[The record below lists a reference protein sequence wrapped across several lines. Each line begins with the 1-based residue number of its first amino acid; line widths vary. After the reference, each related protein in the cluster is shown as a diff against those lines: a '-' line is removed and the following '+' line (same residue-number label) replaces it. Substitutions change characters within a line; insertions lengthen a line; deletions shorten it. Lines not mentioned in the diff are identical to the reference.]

1 MTSAA
6 SGIGPGG
13 RTGGRAGA
21 GAGKTRTRTRQV
33 PDREAT
39 AIKLL
44 DASVKHSFDPRVDV
58 AWDEPWLPDT
68 FFLPERL
75 STLYGTDLWERLS
88 RTHRIELTR
97 CELANN
103 LAFGIWVET
112 LFMQMLAR
120 HSLGY
125 HPRSNHLRYALTE
138 LGDETR
144 HSTMFSLMLDKLDR
158 GPYPFNPLDRFATD
172 LLRAF
177 STEPLAYVAVLFV
190 EEMFDA
196 LQRYG
201 LRDDTVQPLCRQTF
215 RIHVVEEA
223 RHMRFARDELFR
235 LIPRLPRVRREGLA
249 AAVAVGVGLVS
260 RSMRTPQMYADA
272 GLDVREA
279 MRAARSNREG
289 RAVLQECIDRFTPVY
304 DELGL
309 ITPASRALWRAQ
321 GWRV

>member
-1 MTSAA
+1 MTALAPSNTRDKTAA
-6 SGIGPGG
+6 RLLGSSSKNSYDP
-13 RTGGRAGA
+13 
-21 GAGKTRTRTRQV
+21 
-33 PDREAT
+33 
-39 AIKLL
+39 LL
-44 DASVKHSFDPRVDV
+44 DIDWDAPVVEDLAYLPFERV
-58 AWDEPWLPDT
+58 
-68 FFLPERL
+68 
-75 STLYGTDLWERLS
+75 SLYGTAMWDEMTPEQRIALSKHELASVASTGLWFEIIL
-88 RTHRIELTR
+88 IQMLTR
-97 CELANN
+97 Y
-103 LAFGIWVET
+103 V
-112 LFMQMLAR
+112 
-120 HSLGY
+120 Y
-125 HPRSNHLRYALTE
+125 HQDPQAAHTHYALTE
-138 LGDETR
+138 IGDETR

-201 LRDDTVQPLCRQTF
+201 LKDDTVQPLCRQTF

>member
-1 MTSAA
+1 MTSADPRPERQ
-6 SGIGPGG
+6 IGAAPRKRG
-13 RTGGRAGA
+13 
-21 GAGKTRTRTRQV
+21 V
-33 PDREAT
+33 PDRETT
-39 AIKLL
+39 AVKLL
-44 DASVKHSFDPRVDV
+44 DASIKHSFDPRVDV
-58 AWDEPWLPDT
+58 AWDESWLPDT
-68 FFLPERL
+68 FYLPERL
-75 STLYGTDLWERLS
+75 STLYGTDLWQRMS
-88 RTHRIELTR
+88 RSHRIELSR

-144 HSTMFSLMLDKLDR
+144 HSTMFSRMMDKLDR

-196 LQRYG
+196 LQRVG
-201 LRDDTVQPLCRQTF
+201 LRDETVQPLCRQTF

-235 LIPRLPRVRREGLA
+235 LIPRLPQVRREGLA
-249 AAVAVGVGLVS
+249 LAVAFGVGLVS
-260 RSMRTPQMYADA
+260 RAMRTPQMYADA
-272 GLDVREA
+272 GLDVTEA
-279 MRAARSNREG
+279 RRVARRNPHG
-289 RAVLQECIDRFTPVY
+289 RAVIQECVDRFVPTY
-304 DELGL
+304 RELGL
-309 ITPASRALWRAQ
+309 ITPASRRVWRAQ
-321 GWRV
+321 GLRV